1 MSDLGRCFQIGGSA
15 VQEINRAVGER
26 VRGLLVVVGWVGVGL
41 TEEVMDFLIRGKGS
55 IWHVKS

>member
-1 MSDLGRCFQIGGSA
+1 MSALARCFQTGESA

-41 TEEVMDFLIRGKGS
+41 TEEVMHFLIEEK
-55 IWHVKS
+55 